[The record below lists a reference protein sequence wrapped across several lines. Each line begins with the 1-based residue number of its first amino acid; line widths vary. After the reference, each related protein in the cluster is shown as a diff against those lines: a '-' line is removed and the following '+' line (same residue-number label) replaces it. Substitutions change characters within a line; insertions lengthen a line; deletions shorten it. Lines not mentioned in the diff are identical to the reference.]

1 MKAGAYFQC
10 CNCGAVHYIEYSY
23 KKEDLYNTFWCG
35 ECEDE
40 VKHLWVGDNI
50 EDKYLYYNPC
60 LDERFFIYD

>member
-1 MKAGAYFQC
+1 MKTGAYFQC
-10 CNCGAVHYIEYSY
+10 CNCGAVHYIEYPY